1 MNDLVREKEMRVR
14 YLFFIF
20 LLSAIIIFFNLR
32 CASPQKK
39 SSINKTPS
47 EKTAA
52 VSKKPAEAGE
62 EKQAK
67 PSQASTTSTI
77 PPEVVKELETKPV
90 EAEQPENS
98 SQTEVVYSLYQ
109 EAQIALEKGELDQA
123 LDWLDQAYAALLNID
138 ASPESPLY
146 QEKHDLRILIIQKI
160 QQIYA
165 FRLPP
170 PGTNHKTI
178 PLVEN
183 RWVQSEINLFQSVER
198 RFFEEAYQ
206 RSGLYRLMIAEEMKK
221 AGLPEELSWLPLI
234 ESGFRPRAMSRARA
248 LGLWQFIAS
257 TGYRYG
263 LRRDKFVDERMDPI
277 KSTRAAIRYL
287 TELHNFF
294 GDWTTAIAS
303 YNCGEIRVQNVIK
316 AQKIDYLDNFWD
328 LFSNLP
334 YETARY
340 VPRFIAAL
348 LIIENPEKYGF
359 NLPALPPSME
369 YEIVKLAKP
378 VKLPLIASRTGLSP
392 ETLSLFNPELRY
404 DSTPDYEYELR
415 VPVGYGE
422 KTLAC
427 LAELPSWIPPDAVY
441 GWHTVRKGET
451 LGLIARRYRTTVRA
465 IVRLNNL
472 RSSTLIYPGQKLK
485 IPGRIQG
492 LPADEEERSPG
503 APNTRI
509 KLSPGQEVDY
519 VVKAGDTLYQIARTY
534 GVTVEK
540 IKRDNGLL
548 SDNLTVG
555 QKLTIKID

>member
-1 MNDLVREKEMRVR
+1 MRFRYSFLV
-14 YLFFIF
+14 FS
-20 LLSAIIIFFNLR
+20 LSAVIIFFNLK
-32 CASPQKK
+32 CASPQKN
-39 SSINKTPS
+39 SSVNKTPS
-47 EKTAA
+47 GKTSTA
-52 VSKKPAEAGE
+52 VGKPSEPGDQ
-62 EKQAK
+62 KQAK
-67 PSQASTTSTI
+67 PPQASTTSTL
-77 PPEVVKELETKPV
+77 PPDVSNELETKPA
-90 EAEQPENS
+90 EAETQENS

-109 EAQIALEKGELDQA
+109 EAQTALEKGDLDQA

-146 QEKHDLRILIIQKI
+146 QEKHDLRILIVQKI

-165 FRLPP
+165 FRLPLP
-170 PGTNHKTI
+170 STNHKTI
-178 PLVEN
+178 PLEEN
-183 RWVQSEINLFQSVER
+183 RWVQSEIKLFQSIER

-206 RSGLYRLMIAEEMKK
+206 RSGLYRPMIAEEMKK

-234 ESGFRPRAMSRARA
+234 ESGFRPRAMSKARA

-257 TGYRYG
+257 TGYRHG
-263 LRRDKFVDERMDPI
+263 LKRDKFVDERMDPI

-316 AQKIDYLDNFWD
+316 AQRIDYLDNFWD

-359 NLPALPPSME
+359 NLPALPPPME

-378 VKLPLIASRTGLSP
+378 VKLSLIASRSGLNP
-392 ETLSLFNPELRY
+392 ETLSLFNPELRH

-415 VPVGYGE
+415 VPVGYSE

-427 LAELPSWIPPDAVY
+427 LAELPNWIPPDAIY

-492 LPADEEERSPG
+492 LPGDEEEQSPS
-503 APNTRI
+503 PSSSRI
-509 KLSPGQEVDY
+509 RLSSGETVDY
-519 VVKAGDTLYQIARTY
+519 VVKPGDTLFHIARTY

-540 IKRDNGLL
+540 IKRDNGLV
-548 SDNLTVG
+548 SDNLSVG
-555 QKLTIKID
+555 QKLIIKID